1 MVLEFQI
8 IEPKI
13 EQLPLKLFVFRNF
26 FGKTC
31 LVLDD
36 IEDMIDLVS
45 DFSKLLLHV
54 SRNGQRRGRLVLA
67 FDHLAVDEEG
77 QLEEPRVGDGSGKV
91 RAVEQ
96 RDLRTSKE
104 DMTQVQ

>member
-1 MVLEFQI
+1 MA
-8 IEPKI
+8 
-13 EQLPLKLFVFRNF
+13 
-26 FGKTC
+26 C
-31 LVLDD
+31 LVLNG
-36 IEDMIDLVS
+36 IENAVDLVP
-45 DFSKLLLHV
+45 KLPELLLHV
-54 SRNGQRRGRLVLA
+54 SRNGQRRGRLVLD

-96 RDLRTSKE
+96 RDLRTPKE